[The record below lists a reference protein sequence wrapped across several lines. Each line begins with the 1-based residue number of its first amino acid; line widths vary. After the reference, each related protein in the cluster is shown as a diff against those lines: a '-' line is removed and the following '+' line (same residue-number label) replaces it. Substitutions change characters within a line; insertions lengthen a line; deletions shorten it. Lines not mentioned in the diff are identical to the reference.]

1 MKHAGSALGT
11 VFLIAIG
18 SVVTALLS
26 GEQWLAWL
34 LLGATL
40 ILPLGFASI
49 RDDWRLATVVYLV
62 IACHHGLA
70 VLLTFG
76 EFRPIDLWDATY
88 FEKGIYLIEL
98 HINKTKIT
106 TERVV
111 VQ

>member
-1 MKHAGSALGT
+1 MTHDDPALGT

-26 GEQWLAWL
+26 AEQWLAWL

-70 VLLTFG
+70 FLLTFG
-76 EFRPIDLWDATY
+76 EFRPIDY
-88 FEKGIYLIEL
+88 GMRLIS
-98 HINKTKIT
+98 I
-106 TERVV
+106 R
-111 VQ
+111 